1 MARHKPAD
9 SKPPQPAPAESAA
22 PPIAVR
28 PADPQRSTDP
38 ETAEA
43 ASPIGSGPI
52 VQPYVD
58 ERKVRRLH
66 EDYPPGQPLT
76 VQRAVRSIA
85 ADPALPAPAA
95 PAELIDRA
103 AVLSGRVSAAG
114 SEIGENIEAL
124 VESAYLALR
133 EAGRGRVEQIRL
145 EAQRVGEDVL
155 TLALI
160 EAEIGLAFGDGDE
173 MVKRRERLER
183 LRSIAEQAL
192 TARLR
197 SLRATAPFA
206 LHMQTRRAL
215 VAAADTALGA
225 ARLILAAK
233 LGYPVPVLSPP
244 LVHD

>member
-1 MARHKPAD
+1 MARNKPAATPA
-9 SKPPQPAPAESAA
+9 SAPQDVPA
-22 PPIAVR
+22 IAVR
-28 PADPQRSTDP
+28 PADPLRSTDP
-38 ETAEA
+38 ETIEA
-43 ASPIGSGPI
+43 AKPVGSGPT

-58 ERKVRRLH
+58 ERKVRRLQ
-66 EDYPPGQPLT
+66 EDHPPGQPLT
-76 VQRAVRSIA
+76 IHRAVRPA
-85 ADPALPAPAA
+85 APDPTVPAPAA
-95 PAELIDRA
+95 PADAIDLA
-103 AVLSGRVSAAG
+103 TALSGPVGTAG
-114 SEIGENIEAL
+114 AELGENLKAL

-133 EAGRGRVEQIRL
+133 EAGRGTVEQIRL
-145 EAQRVGEDVL
+145 EAERVGEDVL

-160 EAEIGLAFGDGDE
+160 ESEIGLAVGDGDE
-173 MVKRRERLER
+173 TVKRRERLER

-233 LGYPVPVLSPP
+233 LGYPAPVLPPP
-244 LVHD
+244 LVLD

>member
-1 MARHKPAD
+1 MARHKPAAP
-9 SKPPQPAPAESAA
+9 KPPQPVPAESAA
-22 PPIAVR
+22 PPIAIR

-38 ETAEA
+38 ETVEA
-43 ASPIGSGPI
+43 ARPIGSGPI

-58 ERKVRRLH
+58 ERKVRRLQ
-66 EDYPPGQPLT
+66 EDHPPGQPLT
-76 VQRAVRSIA
+76 VQRAVRSAA

-95 PAELIDRA
+95 PAVSIDRA
-103 AVLSGRVSAAG
+103 AALSAPVGAAG
-114 SEIGENIEAL
+114 SEIGESLKAL

-133 EAGRGRVEQIRL
+133 EAGRGTGEQIRL
-145 EAQRVGEDVL
+145 EAERVGEDLL

-160 EAEIGLAFGDGDE
+160 EAEIALAIGDGE
-173 MVKRRERLER
+173 ETVKRRERLER

-215 VAAADTALGA
+215 VAAADTALRA

-233 LGYPVPVLSPP
+233 LGYPVPVLPPP
-244 LVHD
+244 LVLD